1 MTGEREVKDV
11 ETLLTGFTEFVE
23 TAVSSIATVV
33 TAITAQPLLLL
44 GVFASLLGIGIG
56 IIKRFA

>member
-1 MTGEREVKDV
+1 MRNL
-11 ETLLTGFTEFVE
+11 ETLLSGFSDFVE

-33 TAITAQPLLLL
+33 AAITGEPLLLL

-56 IIKRFA
+56 IIRRFL